1 MLGIRTDANKIA
13 ATGHVM
19 RCMTIADEVK
29 KLGKDVIFFVADE
42 DSASFVKE
50 RGFIYKILGS
60 SWDKPVDEI
69 NKLAELIKEHDVD
82 TVLFDSYSFD
92 AEYFEKLK
100 AVCDSRF
107 VYMDDLCDQKMP
119 VDTIINY
126 NIYANDL
133 GYNEKYDEDV
143 NLLLGPVYAPLRP
156 QFSEVYEKKYN
167 IPSNVLVCAGGGD
180 VIDILFDI
188 LTGIESEPAL
198 KKIDFHVVIGSMSDN
213 EKDLMRLAFCSDNI
227 FIHRNV
233 TGMAKLMSECD
244 LAVSAGGTMLTE
256 LCCMKIPTIE
266 FAIADNQLKNASYY
280 AEHGIMI
287 GAGDIRESR
296 QAVVGRIVRNTAE
309 LISDKKKLADMRA
322 KMEGICDGSGAKR
335 IAEAIC

>member
-1 MLGIRTDANKIA
+1 MLGIRTDANRII

-42 DSASFVKE
+42 DSAAFVRE
-50 RGFIYKILGS
+50 RGFIYEILGS
-60 SWDKPVDEI
+60 SWENPVDETY
-69 NKLAELIKEHDVD
+69 KLSQLIKEHDVD

-92 AEYFEKLK
+92 AEYFEKLR
-100 AVCDSRF
+100 AVCDSKF

-126 NIYANDL
+126 NIYADDL
-133 GYNEKYDEDV
+133 GYKDKYDERV

-156 QFSEVYEKKYN
+156 QFSKVYERKEH

-180 VIDILFDI
+180 VTDILFDI
-188 LTGIESEPAL
+188 LSGIESEPAL
-198 KKIDFHVVIGSMSDN
+198 KKVDFHVVIGSMSDD

-233 TGMAKLMSECD
+233 TEMAKLMSECD

-256 LCCMKIPTIE
+256 LCCMKVPTIE
-266 FAIADNQLKNASYY
+266 FAIADNQLKNAVYY

-287 GAGDIRESR
+287 GAGDIRENR
-296 QAVVGRIVRNTAE
+296 QAVAGRIVRKTAE

-322 KMEGICDGSGAKR
+322 GMEGICDGSGAKR